1 MKKLLLPVL
10 LTFALGT
17 KVSAQNSTI
26 TGSEIGIDLAF
37 SGSNFGGNVGL
48 GVKYGLNLGEYV
60 IAGPSVRYEQIWWK
74 NYTGG
79 SAAASGSRSVYGGGV
94 FIHGRFFNAL
104 FVGAEFEMLRSPY
117 DKNGLF
123 AVSKTWAPTLFLGGG
138 FSMEF
143 NEKVRVNAGI
153 MYDVINV
160 QNSPF
165 RRSYSVQKKSAN
177 GAVAGYLP
185 IIYRIAFFFPI
196 S

>member
-79 SAAASGSRSVYGGGV
+79 SAAASGSRSGHGGGV
-94 FIHGRFFNAL
+94 FIHGR
-104 FVGAEFEMLRSPY
+104 
-117 DKNGLF
+117 
-123 AVSKTWAPTLFLGGG
+123 
-138 FSMEF
+138 
-143 NEKVRVNAGI
+143 
-153 MYDVINV
+153 
-160 QNSPF
+160 
-165 RRSYSVQKKSAN
+165 
-177 GAVAGYLP
+177 
-185 IIYRIAFFFPI
+185 
-196 S
+196 